1 MKGAPIKL
9 SYVDPRL
16 PKSNRP
22 MLFLAVTALLA
33 TFASALNLGGNI
45 RLYTN
50 FDTAYPLSDS
60 QWEFVAGGV
69 NALTI
74 GTGLIEGSTQDP
86 VILRTDIPYCSSQD
100 FVLQMNARIQYSAV
114 LAEGSTVGSLLGW
127 TEDPFYGCAWTGAMN
142 EQGWR
147 FQFLITSTK
156 VYALYARYEDFA
168 GLKTA
173 EALPPRRFAYIIPIQ
188 TITATDINDYS
199 VNMKAGE
206 YDVSW
211 RINNVEKLIIRN
223 VGQTI
228 SKKFLVWSDEST
240 FVYQPVAFP
249 DALYMEIGV
258 GSMGNIGP
266 IGLPNT
272 VCQRAVWD
280 MCTQNLFNAPRCFC
294 RYGSQQVDGW
304 NVDSTA
310 QVSNVFIARLTDVQ
324 HCLDGGVD
332 NPDSTAD
339 RWWTRN

>member
-1 MKGAPIKL
+1 
-9 SYVDPRL
+9 
-16 PKSNRP
+16 
-22 MLFLAVTALLA
+22 MLFLAVTSLLA

-50 FDTAYPLSDS
+50 FDNFYPLTDA
-60 QWEFVAGGV
+60 QWDFVHGAT
-69 NALTI
+69 NATI
-74 GTGLIEGSTQDP
+74 ESGLIQGSTDDP
-86 VILRTDIPYCSSQD
+86 VVIRTDIPYCSSQD

-114 LAEGSTVGSLLGW
+114 LGAGSEISSVLGW
-127 TEDPFYGCAWTGAMN
+127 AEDPFYGCAWTGAMN
-142 EQGWR
+142 MDGWR

-156 VYALYARYEDFA
+156 AYALYARYEDISTVKN
-168 GLKTA
+168 G
-173 EALPPRRFAYIIPIQ
+173 ESLPPRRFAYVIPIQ
-188 TITATDINDYS
+188 KVAPEDINDYS

-228 SKKFLVWSDEST
+228 SNKFLVWSDAST

-258 GSMGNIGP
+258 GSMGDIGP
-266 IGLPNT
+266 VGLPNT

-294 RYGSQQVDGW
+294 RYGGQQEGGW
-304 NVDSTA
+304 NVFSTA
-310 QVSNVFIARLTDVQ
+310 QVSNVFIARLTNVQ